1 MGLGEKGVLAPGNAG
16 GGGVCLQ
23 AGMEDDGEEV
33 YLPPVMG
40 LGCVLAGGC
49 IFLPQVCVCVC
60 MWCRC
65 TRGSAR
71 GVLHPQAAQGGV
83 CALAGLW
90 L

>member
-1 MGLGEKGVLAPGNAG
+1 MGLGEKGVLAPGNAVG
-16 GGGVCLQ
+16 GLCLQ